1 MGGSTTIEFFFQKS
15 FVGSF
20 LLLSNKQIRLS
31 SKQRGQI
38 HTRKPHF
45 LSECTRPHEIALSS
59 ETLGQTAR
67 DRLRPCMPQQHLY
80 NCSGRRLVQI
90 GLVPGLVSGGQPS
103 MFHSFPT
110 SLEIVTS
117 LRSLNTRSSFY
128 KSLIFPKF
136 CSVGSVQAPN

>member
-1 MGGSTTIEFFFQKS
+1 MGALDKAKRGRTT
-15 FVGSF
+15 FVVAH
-20 LLLSNKQIRLS
+20 RLS
-31 SKQRGQI
+31 TIQDSDLILVMCDGTVTEQGTHEQLLGQQGLYW
-38 HTRKPHF
+38 T
-45 LSECTRPHEIALSS
+45 LSS

-110 SLEIVTS
+110 FS
-117 LRSLNTRSSFY
+117 
-128 KSLIFPKF
+128 
-136 CSVGSVQAPN
+136 